1 MADLAE
7 HSIAPVVIEIRG
19 GGRGTEHRREG
30 TWRDSGSLCCLA
42 DDERHLG
49 HIVKAG
55 SYWLAF
61 DATRSNESGTWF
73 RFLGV
78 CEGISAA
85 KRVVEL
91 GRPMGREYAS
101 TLQ

>member
-7 HSIAPVVIEIRG
+7 HSIAPVVREPT
-19 GGRGTEHRREG
+19 GGRGTINRREG
-30 TWRDSGSLCCLA
+30 TWRDSRSFCCLA
-42 DDERHLG
+42 DAERHLG
-49 HIVKAG
+49 HIVRAG